1 MFTVEIFAKI
11 KSKYLWKMKYQLG
24 DTVLILHSQEEGEI
38 VEIINNEMVLV
49 DVKGV
54 RFPVYLDQIDFPYFK
69 RFSEKKNIVP
79 KKEKLYVDNLKKED
93 FSKKYHVHSGVWLSF
108 LPVFDKDIFE
118 DDVVEKFKIYLINQ
132 TDVAYLF
139 TYQVRFK
146 NSSDFHLYNTIL
158 PFNEFYLHDIPFEEM
173 NDSPKFDFDFE
184 LTNPNKKKADH
195 FEATFKIKAKQL
207 FQKIEEIKLKNEP
220 TFSFLLFDHY
230 PDKIDETIPDYNSA
244 PEFYSISQGK
254 EKLEPARS
262 VVDLHIEKLIDN
274 WKGLS
279 NFEILTIQL
288 NNFEKY
294 YQLAVAHLQPNL
306 IIIHGVGTGKL
317 RNEIHEILKTKKEV
331 RTFANQYHERF
342 GFGATEIYFQY

>member
-1 MFTVEIFAKI
+1 
-11 KSKYLWKMKYQLG
+11 MKYEIG
-24 DTVLILHSQEEGEI
+24 DTVLILHSQEEGEV
-38 VEIINNEMVLV
+38 VEIINSEMVLV
-49 DVKGV
+49 DVNGV

-69 RFSEKKNIVP
+69 RFSEKKIVLS
-79 KKEKLYVDNLKKED
+79 KKEKVYVDNLKKET

-108 LPVFDKDIFE
+108 LPVFEKDIFE
-118 DDVVEKFKIYLINQ
+118 DDVVEKFKIYLLNQ
-132 TDVAYLF
+132 TGEPYLF
-139 TYQVRFK
+139 SYQVNIK
-146 NSSDFHLYNTIL
+146 GAPDFHLNNTVL

-173 NDSPKFDFDFE
+173 NDAPRFEFDFS
-184 LTNPNKKKADH
+184 LLNKNKKKADH
-195 FEATFKIKAKQL
+195 FESGVKIKAKQL
-207 FQKIEEIKLKNEP
+207 FQKIEEIKMKNEP

-230 PDKIDETIPDYNSA
+230 PDKLDEIIPDYNDSGGR
-244 PEFYSISQGK
+244 FYDISQGK

-262 VVDLHIEKLIDN
+262 VVDLHIEKLMDN

-294 YQLAVAHLQPNL
+294 YQLAVVHRQPNL
-306 IIIHGVGTGKL
+306 VIIHGVGTGKL
-317 RNEIHEILKTKKEV
+317 RNEIHEILKTKREV